1 MLPRCF
7 IRYLV
12 AAAALLLA
20 ATSCS
25 SPATTTVVVTP
36 TTNKGLCTLVAP
48 SVVATVLSESMTY
61 PTTLAHGSTTECVY
75 RSKQGAGTAVLIRY
89 DTHSSISIFAKS
101 KAAFERRGQK
111 VGVVTGLGDQAY
123 YFSEGTRQVGVTTVV
138 LVKGSLQLLAT
149 GPVTLDQIGSNRT
162 LHVEPIRGHARITSV
177 IELRHLPRSLLNEA
191 RSDRKV
197 PGRSRQWSVATFAD
211 ANGFIA
217 GSSGPL
223 PGSVR
228 PWSPWLDVGGPAR
241 TLRTRPRR
249 RRRGGAGPMELRE

>member
-1 MLPRCF
+1 MGRRLNTATDSNSRRVCSVPLVLPRCF

-101 KAAFERRGQK
+101 KTAFERRGQK

-149 GPVTLDQIGSNRT
+149 GPVTLDQIGS
-162 LHVEPIRGHARITSV
+162 IARYA
-177 IELRHLPRSLLNEA
+177 LNEFEA
-191 RSDRKV
+191 MHAS
-197 PGRSRQWSVATFAD
+197 PP
-211 ANGFIA
+211 
-217 GSSGPL
+217 SS
-223 PGSVR
+223 S
-228 PWSPWLDVGGPAR
+228 
-241 TLRTRPRR
+241 
-249 RRRGGAGPMELRE
+249 